1 MTDTYYVKFT
11 STRFELK
18 EPLKSEGHQVFQ
30 GSGEVLSET
39 KIDNKNGTFD
49 HISIVRP
56 LILDLRESENEI
68 SVPIEKVKRNLAAR
82 ITMSQEMRLEI
93 EGLWRDLGEPGDR
106 EEFYRGYMNK
116 LITKVQADREV
127 AGGRV

>member
-49 HISIVRP
+49 HIFIVRP